1 MKDKLLNENSKIKE
15 VYNNP
20 IGSDIIKRILLQ
32 MNKSERYIDNSIVGN
47 MKLKTFGKLTKTI
60 VGEGFVDVFLKL
72 LNREVGP
79 LTEDSKEINPIWW
92 KEAIVYQIYPRSFK
106 DSNGDGIGD
115 LNGIIEKLDYL
126 KDLGVD
132 IIWLSPIY
140 DSPNDDNG
148 YDIRDY
154 QKIMEEFGNM
164 EDFDNLLDKVHSKGM
179 RLIMDLVINHSSD
192 EHKWFEESLNNPDSP
207 YRDYYIWKDSKDTNP
222 PNNWNSFFSGPA
234 WSYYKERDQWA
245 LHLFTK
251 KQMDLNWDN
260 ENLRK
265 DLYKMINYWLNKG
278 IDGFRLDVIN
288 YISKEKGLPDGNKSI
303 GKMMGFYGIEHYFY
317 GPNLHKYLNEM
328 RMQTFDKFDVV
339 TVGETPGIGLE
350 MSRFLTHENRKELDM
365 IFSFDHLENPGK
377 VRFDNYKYDLNY
389 LKKYYTNW
397 MENYGNDCWMSLFIE
412 NHDNPRMISKV
423 DKDPKYRKV
432 LGKLLAMIQLTLK
445 GTPFIFQGQEL
456 GMINKGFSNIN
467 QFKDVESLNLYNE
480 ILPELG
486 ADKSLEKIIHGS
498 RDHARTPVQWNEEEN
513 SGFSISEPWIYM
525 DEDYKKYN
533 VEKQLHNPDSIINFY
548 KNLIQIRKSNI
559 ALIYG
564 EFEALSKDEKNIFC
578 YYRNYENKKYYIE
591 LNITN
596 IPQKRIIDIEN
607 YKLLLSNYKDRS
619 KDLREY
625 EANLYLYNNFDT

>member
-1 MKDKLLNENSKIKE
+1 
-15 VYNNP
+15 
-20 IGSDIIKRILLQ
+20 
-32 MNKSERYIDNSIVGN
+32 
-47 MKLKTFGKLTKTI
+47 
-60 VGEGFVDVFLKL
+60 
-72 LNREVGP
+72 
-79 LTEDSKEINPIWW
+79 
-92 KEAIVYQIYPRSFK
+92 
-106 DSNGDGIGD
+106 
-115 LNGIIEKLDYL
+115 
-126 KDLGVD
+126 
-132 IIWLSPIY
+132 
-140 DSPNDDNG
+140 
-148 YDIRDY
+148 
-154 QKIMEEFGNM
+154 
-164 EDFDNLLDKVHSKGM
+164 
-179 RLIMDLVINHSSD
+179 
-192 EHKWFEESLNNPDSP
+192 
-207 YRDYYIWKDSKDTNP
+207 
-222 PNNWNSFFSGPA
+222 
-234 WSYYKERDQWA
+234 
-245 LHLFTK
+245 
-251 KQMDLNWDN
+251 
-260 ENLRK
+260 
-265 DLYKMINYWLNKG
+265 
-278 IDGFRLDVIN
+278 
-288 YISKEKGLPDGNKSI
+288 
-303 GKMMGFYGIEHYFY
+303 MGFYGIEHYFY

-350 MSRFLTHENRKELDM
+350 MSRFLTHEKRKELDM

-377 VRFDNYKYDLNY
+377 VRFDQYKYDLNY

-525 DEDYKKYN
+525 DEDYKEYN

-548 KNLIQIRKSNI
+548 KNLIKIRKSNI

-625 EANLYLYNNFDT
+625 EANLYLCNNFDT